1 MFVLVAPWVAA
12 YLLLSEK
19 SLSCLESF
27 VSVSC
32 FFFILDNGSSWDNY
46 HSGKIFFLIIHLK
59 THMQFKNQ
67 QQIYCILE
75 LYYCLT
81 LI

>member
-1 MFVLVAPWVAA
+1 MFALVAAWVAA

-46 HSGKIFFLIIHLK
+46 HSGKIFFFFFNNSFANPHA
-59 THMQFKNQ
+59 N
-67 QQIYCILE
+67 
-75 LYYCLT
+75 
-81 LI
+81 

>member
-1 MFVLVAPWVAA
+1 MFALVAPRTAA

-46 HSGKIFFLIIHLK
+46 HSGKIFFK
-59 THMQFKNQ
+59 
-67 QQIYCILE
+67 
-75 LYYCLT
+75 
-81 LI
+81 